1 MSRFTV
7 TVRTE
12 PLCEGASANN
22 KGCSGESV
30 ALLTT
35 VDISTITHLC
45 SIQVRRMGRV
55 YHNFNLDRRTPHIY
69 TSFCSREIM
78 LCGHR
83 WARLVHARLTTL

>member
-45 SIQVRRMGRV
+45 SIQVRRMGTV
-55 YHNFNLDRRTPHIY
+55 CTTISTWTGEHPI
-69 TSFCSREIM
+69 S
-78 LCGHR
+78 
-83 WARLVHARLTTL
+83 VHPFVLEKSCYVATVGLGWCMQG